1 MSWLQV
7 QKGGQ
12 TYNLKVVGEGQGN
25 SPLKVRRNGATY
37 DVCLV
42 EVDDPTASPV
52 RVKTSAGIK
61 AIQLQQPTQF
71 SDDFDDNN
79 MNPLYWQQ
87 LQAGTASCS
96 ESGQQLRV
104 STTSGQNWS
113 QAGYVTTNSYN
124 MANKKATVTVANQN
138 GVTEMELLILP
149 NKVTNSDP
157 AGQPNWYRIIRNNS
171 GTIIVQRNLNGN
183 IANLTDALASIPTA
197 LSIAVQYGQISF
209 YIGGMLIYTDAYQL
223 ATYDCYV
230 YAVTSSNQTAT
241 GAFDNFS
248 IVTIQQPPTQI
259 SDNFNDNNMNTSYWQ
274 QVQAGSASCS
284 ESLQQLQV
292 STTGGQGWVQAGYVT
307 TNSYNMG
314 NKTATVT
321 VANQNGV
328 TEMELLILP
337 NKVTNSDPAGQPNWY
352 RIIHTSSNMI
362 EVQRYLNYNLANLN
376 SIYASTPITLAIRV
390 QNSQIKFY
398 IGGTLICTDTYQLA
412 TYDCY
417 VYVVTS
423 SNATGTGAFDN
434 FSIASIDPQQY
445 TITASAGTGGSI
457 NPSGTTTVNQGANQP
472 YTITPNTGFQI
483 SNVTV
488 DGTSQG
494 AITSY
499 TFTNIQ
505 ANHTIQATFQPL
517 PTVRVITASAGTG
530 GTISPSGTT
539 LVNQGGSQTY
549 TITPNEGYS
558 IYTVLVNNQ
567 GQGPISTYTFTNVQ
581 ASQTIRATF
590 QQN

>member
-1 MSWLQV
+1 
-7 QKGGQ
+7 
-12 TYNLKVVGEGQGN
+12 
-25 SPLKVRRNGATY
+25 
-37 DVCLV
+37 
-42 EVDDPTASPV
+42 
-52 RVKTSAGIK
+52 
-61 AIQLQQPTQF
+61 
-71 SDDFDDNN
+71 
-79 MNPLYWQQ
+79 
-87 LQAGTASCS
+87 
-96 ESGQQLRV
+96 
-104 STTSGQNWS
+104 
-113 QAGYVTTNSYN
+113 

-248 IVTIQQPPTQI
+248 I
-259 SDNFNDNNMNTSYWQ
+259 
-274 QVQAGSASCS
+274 
-284 ESLQQLQV
+284 
-292 STTGGQGWVQAGYVT
+292 
-307 TNSYNMG
+307 
-314 NKTATVT
+314 
-321 VANQNGV
+321 
-328 TEMELLILP
+328 
-337 NKVTNSDPAGQPNWY
+337 
-352 RIIHTSSNMI
+352 
-362 EVQRYLNYNLANLN
+362 
-376 SIYASTPITLAIRV
+376 
-390 QNSQIKFY
+390 
-398 IGGTLICTDTYQLA
+398 
-412 TYDCY
+412 
-417 VYVVTS
+417 
-423 SNATGTGAFDN
+423 
-434 FSIASIDPQQY
+434 ASIDPQQY

-530 GTISPSGTT
+530 GTISH
-539 LVNQGGSQTY
+539 
-549 TITPNEGYS
+549 
-558 IYTVLVNNQ
+558 
-567 GQGPISTYTFTNVQ
+567 
-581 ASQTIRATF
+581 
-590 QQN
+590 